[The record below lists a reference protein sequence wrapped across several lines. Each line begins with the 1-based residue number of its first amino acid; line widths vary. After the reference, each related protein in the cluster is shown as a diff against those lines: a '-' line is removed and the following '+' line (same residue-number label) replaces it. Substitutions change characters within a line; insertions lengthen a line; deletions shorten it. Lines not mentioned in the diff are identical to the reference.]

1 LVGATFAQR
10 GGRRSQRPR
19 GGRDGTGYAAP
30 AADSSYAAPDAQ
42 PAYGGDQDVY
52 QVRQDYLFLKGFDNI
67 LNKFSCRE
75 LHPHQLDLMIT
86 LPC

>member
-1 LVGATFAQR
+1 MGATLAQR

-30 AADSSYAAPDAQ
+30 AADTGYAAPDAQ

-52 QVRQDYLFLKGFDNI
+52 QVRQESLKNFKENLKYFYPPGSCI
-67 LNKFSCRE
+67 LTSC
-75 LHPHQLDLMIT
+75 I
-86 LPC
+86 

>member
-1 LVGATFAQR
+1 MTMLSLSTSCDHNLAIIIDLFLLAFALVGASMAQR

-30 AADSSYAAPDAQ
+30 AASDNSYAAPDAQ

-52 QVRQDYLFLKGFDNI
+52 QVND
-67 LNKFSCRE
+67 
-75 LHPHQLDLMIT
+75 
-86 LPC
+86 

>member
-1 LVGATFAQR
+1 MGASLAQR

-30 AADSSYAAPDAQ
+30 AADTSYAAPDAQ

-52 QVRQDYLFLKGFDNI
+52 QVRQELLNILPQNLQYLFSPGSCI
-67 LNKFSCRE
+67 LTSC
-75 LHPHQLDLMIT
+75 L
-86 LPC
+86 